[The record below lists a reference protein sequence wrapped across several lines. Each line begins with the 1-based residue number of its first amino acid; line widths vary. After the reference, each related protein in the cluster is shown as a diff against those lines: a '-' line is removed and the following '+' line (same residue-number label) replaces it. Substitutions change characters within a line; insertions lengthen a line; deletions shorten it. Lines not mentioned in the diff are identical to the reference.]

1 MVKQL
6 LVLMALFVGF
16 NSYVAAEEAPT
27 PEPVVVPLD
36 TDPVVVTDMTPVE
49 IAEAQAVEE
58 VKPPLHREIW
68 TVEQFNEVHG
78 ILPNCGALVPDGTY
92 WAPSKE
98 WVADALL
105 PAWIEFK
112 EKMGLKYTE
121 RYDCDD
127 FSKMFAAF
135 SDNFYAQ
142 HRDNH
147 AESLAVAQ
155 YLYTAQGQQI
165 PLPNGLVIEIGGGGH
180 AINVIVLCDGTAC
193 FIEPQTGEIVELTE
207 AEMQSCDFVLF

>member
-6 LVLMALFVGF
+6 LVLVALFSGF
-16 NSYVAAEEAPT
+16 TSYMTAEEAPQ
-27 PEPVVVPLD
+27 PEPVVV
-36 TDPVVVTDMTPVE
+36 TDLTPVE
-49 IAEAQAVEE
+49 IPDAQAVEVKVPFHKE
-58 VKPPLHREIW
+58 VLTIED
-68 TVEQFNEVHG
+68 FNNVHG
-78 ILPNCGALVPDGTY
+78 IIPHIGAMVPDQTY

-105 PAWIEFK
+105 PAWIKFK
-112 EKMGLKYTE
+112 EDMALEYTA

-135 SDNFYAQ
+135 SNLYYNK
-142 HRDNH
+142 HRDNL

-155 YLYTAQGQQI
+155 YLYTSQSTQI
-165 PLPNGLVIEIGGGGH
+165 VLPNGMMIEVGGGGH
-180 AINVIVLCDGTAC
+180 AINVILLCDGTAC
-193 FIEPQTGEIVELTE
+193 FVEPQTGEIVVLTE